1 MSFDKLFDYP
11 FDSQDLLTKHKRIKR
26 RLLEKADNFDEK
38 RIAVLGGSTTFHVV
52 NVLELFLL
60 SKGIKP
66 VFYESEYNRY
76 FEDSVYGYEKLVE
89 FKPDI
94 ALVHTTNRN
103 IQHMPNLED
112 TEGVVDE
119 KSGRELSRYR
129 QIWDS
134 LINNCQCAIIQN
146 NFELPRNREIGNL
159 DFTLPCG
166 KTNFIMKLNLAFAAE
181 ARKIPN
187 LYINDINYLSS
198 WFGLD
203 KWHDVRIWH
212 TSKYALNL
220 DAIPLLAHNITGIIC
235 GIYGKTKKVLVLDLD
250 NTLWG
255 GVIGDDGAE
264 GIEIGNETPIAE
276 VYSELQKYVK
286 NLKKR
291 GIVLAVCS
299 KNDLSNAKEGF
310 ERVESVLKLDDFQV
324 FKANWQPKTDN
335 IEQIAGEINVGLDS
349 LVFID
354 DNPAEREIVKSR
366 LPVVNVP
373 DIGSNVEDFIDH
385 IDKGGWFEPISLSSD
400 DLERNRYYEDNKK
413 RDTLK
418 NDCVNMDDFLRSLA
432 MEAEIGPFTDMH
444 VSRITQL
451 INKTNQFNLT
461 TQRYNVAEVEKMAS
475 DPGYITLYGKLADKF
490 GDNGLISVLIGKV
503 QDKTVD
509 ILVWLMSCRVLQRGF
524 EYAMLDILIKECR
537 QRGIETIEGTYIQ
550 SRKNGMV
557 RDHYEKMGFSL
568 LETRDEVYS
577 KWVYVI
583 DDNSGKTNKFIK
595 VMTK

>member
-509 ILVWLMSCRVLQRGF
+509 ILVWLMSCRVLQR
-524 EYAMLDILIKECR
+524 
-537 QRGIETIEGTYIQ
+537 
-550 SRKNGMV
+550 
-557 RDHYEKMGFSL
+557 
-568 LETRDEVYS
+568 
-577 KWVYVI
+577 
-583 DDNSGKTNKFIK
+583 
-595 VMTK
+595 